1 MYFATILKV
10 CKMLYQLFW
19 FLAACCTFIVNTLW
33 LCCNFASVGIPWLM
47 LLLFL
52 VCIGS
57 KFVKLKSPADDV
69 VLSMLTKNEKQTDG
83 NEALFWPIV
92 NRGGAFDAPENSL
105 AAINQCLSQRCQKI
119 LLDLGITSD
128 GKAIILHRSTLEKAN
143 VNEPMQKLNFG
154 FFDNFNISEHHPL
167 GQLFQPE
174 KVLTFERL
182 LKLLESSE
190 VTVFL
195 LASQINSTLLEIVRE
210 TASKCP
216 IFTKRIVFCCSAP
229 SAIYQLRQHCPD
241 LVCGLWMERSC
252 FTILPRYLNTSTILL
267 SIVGA
272 IYRNIIAPVIGVSL
286 VFIHKDEFN
295 AQISTLWKN
304 VGVRPIVYTINSPN
318 EKRYFQQVTKTLYL
332 TDSLRSEPQLI
343 FKPKRK

>member
-1 MYFATILKV
+1 
-10 CKMLYQLFW
+10 MLYQLFW
-19 FLAACCTFIVNTLW
+19 FLATCCTFVVNALW

-57 KFVKLKSPADDV
+57 KFVKLKSPTDDV
-69 VLSMLTKNEKQTDG
+69 VLSMLSKNEKQRDA

-105 AAINQCLSQRCQKI
+105 AAINQCVAQRCQKI
-119 LLDLGITSD
+119 LLDLGITGD
-128 GKAIILHRSTLEKAN
+128 GKAIILHKSTLEKAN
-143 VNEPMQKLNFG
+143 VNEPMQKLNFN

-174 KVLTFERL
+174 KVLTFEKL

-190 VTVFL
+190 MTVFL

-210 TASKCP
+210 TAAKRP
-216 IFTKRIVFCCSAP
+216 IFTKRIIFCCSSP
-229 SAIYQLRQHCPD
+229 LAIYQLRQQCPD

>member
-1 MYFATILKV
+1 MYFATIFKV

-69 VLSMLTKNEKQTDG
+69 VLSMLSKSEKGRDG
-83 NEALFWPIV
+83 SEALYWPIV

-105 AAINQCLSQRCQKI
+105 AAINQCLAQRCQKI

-143 VNEPMQKLNFG
+143 VNEPMQKLNYS
-154 FFDNFNISEHHPL
+154 FFDSFNISEHHPL

-174 KVLTFERL
+174 KVLTFEKL

-195 LASQINSTLLEIVRE
+195 LASQINSSLLEIVRE
-210 TASKCP
+210 AASTCP
-216 IFTKRIVFCCSAP
+216 IFSKRIVFCCSSP
-229 SAIYQLRQHCPD
+229 SAIYQLRQHCPE